1 MEDADALPFSD
12 QEITKILKAGD
23 TINGNRPCG
32 HVKVTPRID
41 HNYIRINMD
50 YLLVP
55 GAGVEPARLPAA
67 AFKAAV
73 SAVPPPGRWG
83 HGNCRSAAPHRP
95 SGEMVTAERVA

>member
-1 MEDADALPFSD
+1 VEDADALPFSD

-23 TINGNRPCG
+23 TVNGNRPCG

-55 GAGVEPARLPAA
+55 GAGVEPARPEGQGIL
-67 AFKAAV
+67 
-73 SAVPPPGRWG
+73 SPPRMPFRHPGTDG
-83 HGNCRSAAPHRP
+83 ASL
-95 SGEMVTAERVA
+95 SQ

>member
-55 GAGVEPARLPAA
+55 GAGVEPARPEGQGILSH
-67 AFKAAV
+67 FHMLI
-73 SAVPPPGRWG
+73 S
-83 HGNCRSAAPHRP
+83 NS
-95 SGEMVTAERVA
+95 